1 MKKLILLL
9 TLLLS
14 FVLLSSCVT
23 ENRDNGNE
31 GGQEPHVCEFTVES
45 TKPTYIKERATC
57 TERAVYYL
65 SCSCGKM
72 GDETFSYGELAGH
85 RYAKIT
91 SSEFLV
97 KEATSKTAAIY
108 LRSCSACGAVGTDTF
123 VYGDPIKLTE
133 EQKQY
138 LPTSVTVTLYDVEG
152 GVYGFTYNTLFCPE
166 DPVIQIREE
175 GKTEWREYV
184 PRSYE
189 TATLDAS
196 DTTVQYFIS
205 KAEIALTPGTVYV
218 YRISDRAKNVSTPEV
233 ILKTQDEGRDSFTFT
248 HISDSQAGH
257 TEFGMVMEAING
269 RSDFALHTGD
279 VVQHAQYEYEWRE
292 MLDGNYE
299 TVMSMPMMAISG
311 NHETTYAN
319 TTYQTF
325 NHFNNNIPDQSSS
338 ANGYYY
344 SFVYNDV
351 KFIMLNTND
360 LVGNK
365 IKDEQ
370 YNWLIS
376 ELQSN
381 TCRWTVVAMHNPMYS
396 VGKYGSNEE
405 KNAIALALR
414 EQLGDVFYEYG
425 VDLVLQG
432 HDHTISRTY
441 PIGKDGAANSETTVE
456 ENGVSYIAD
465 PDGVIYAMNGPA
477 GTQQRVPEESY
488 EDVYAYAE
496 TSKKASWAD
505 ITVTND
511 TLTVTVK
518 WIDGSGE
525 HVYYTWGIK
534 KS

>member
-108 LRSCSACGAVGTDTF
+108 LRSCSVCGAVGTDTF

-233 ILKTQDEGRDSFTFT
+233 ILKTQNANKDSFTFS
-248 HISDSQAGH
+248 HISDSQVGYA
-257 TEFGMVMEAING
+257 EFGRVMSAISG

-299 TVMSMPMMAISG
+299 TVMSMPIMAISG

-319 TTYQTF
+319 TTYQTY
-325 NHFNNNIPDQSSS
+325 NHFNNNIPEQSST

-425 VDLVLQG
+425 VDFVLQG

-441 PIGKDGAANSETTVE
+441 PIGKDGAANPETTVE
-456 ENGVSYIAD
+456 ENGVSYIVD

-496 TSKKASWAD
+496 TSNKASWAD
-505 ITVTND
+505 ITVADD